1 MQSTAVYA
9 SPLSIL
15 RSPPASTHLVT
26 TAVLLRLRD
35 EEQELLHGVSG
46 RHEECVVPITS
57 TRANTSCVHL
67 WLVPC
72 GATESYGSF

>member
-15 RSPPASTHLVT
+15 RSPPASIHLVT
-26 TAVLLRLRD
+26 TALPLCLCG
-35 EEQELLHGVSG
+35 EEQELLHGLSG
-46 RHEECVVPITS
+46 GYEECVVPITS

-67 WLVPC
+67 LLVPC
-72 GATESYGSF
+72 GATESCGSC